1 MPVNHGAE
9 SGKGR
14 VSTTSSSP
22 FEVVDCC
29 SLVFIS
35 YCISGCT
42 FSKDLPHPLP
52 NILLPISRIE
62 NNPLD
67 FPLDEV
73 VVGPENTEKFLDLK
87 EEEFKRT
94 YYDFDKSSKIENQI
108 LKAGT
113 FNNGLNFINLYK
125 MITKSANK
133 NEEIDKKFSNVNYK
147 PSDLI
152 REVYDDAFFVKSL
165 GLKKQNISEF
175 LLYCDDKF
183 PSKFLIKKS
192 NEFQLLDFLIKQSDK
207 FKKILERS

>member
-1 MPVNHGAE
+1 M
-9 SGKGR
+9 K
-14 VSTTSSSP
+14 
-22 FEVVDCC
+22 
-29 SLVFIS
+29 
-35 YCISGCT
+35 
-42 FSKDLPHPLP
+42 
-52 NILLPISRIE
+52 NILNVFVFLILIIGTKVNAGELKTSVFQFDSENEDQQAISLGF
-62 NNPLD
+62 NYN
-67 FPLDEV
+67 
-73 VVGPENTEKFLDLK
+73 
-87 EEEFKRT
+87 
-94 YYDFDKSSKIENQI
+94 FDKSSKIENQI

-125 MITKSANK
+125 MIAKSANK
-133 NEEIDKKFSNVNYK
+133 SEEIDKKFSNVNYK

-183 PSKFLIKKS
+183 PSKFLFKKS